1 MTDSVFITPNMPV
14 RNFGCRGC
22 IHEVSL
28 LNPLKIST
36 LAVRRTPN
44 ETQSFFKE
52 TDHFSA
58 KDSLRPIPTKGHAGV
73 SESAES
79 MRSRISMRPCLAF
92 EELSTYAGGSSVISR
107 MWIKNASMLF

>member
-22 IHEVSL
+22 FHEVSL

-36 LAVRRTPN
+36 LATRRTPD
-44 ETQSFFKE
+44 ETQPFFKE

-58 KDSLRPIPTKGHAGV
+58 KDSLQPIPTKGHAGV

-79 MRSRISMRPCLAF
+79 IRSRISIRPCLTF